1 MRNDRVAQTGLYA
14 AEDLRTRIMFIT
26 QMYMRVN
33 PKRDGLGEYPHDV
46 WLKLTV
52 ASDETVLYA
61 EYLPSMPAVYGGINE
76 NDDRMA
82 NISVAH
88 EIMPYQD
95 QLTNILNS
103 MLEQMKMSMF
113 KIFAIDQD
121 ALDDD
126 VKDYIKNAIWQ
137 KRVSTLNQ
145 KHYSTPD
152 KRQPT

>member
-1 MRNDRVAQTGLYA
+1 M
-14 AEDLRTRIMFIT
+14 
-26 QMYMRVN
+26 
-33 PKRDGLGEYPHDV
+33 KYPHDV

-61 EYLPSMPAVYGGINE
+61 EYLSSMPAVYGGINE

-95 QLTNILNS
+95 QLTNILTS

-126 VKDYIKNAIWQ
+126 VKDYIKNAI
-137 KRVSTLNQ
+137 
-145 KHYSTPD
+145 
-152 KRQPT
+152 